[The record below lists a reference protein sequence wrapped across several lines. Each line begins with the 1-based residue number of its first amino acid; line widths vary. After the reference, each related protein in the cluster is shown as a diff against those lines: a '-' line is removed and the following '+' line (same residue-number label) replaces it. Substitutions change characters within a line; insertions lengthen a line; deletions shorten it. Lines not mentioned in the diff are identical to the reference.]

1 MMSEFFQQMVTG
13 DPISWRTALLSMSLA
28 FLAGQ
33 AIAMLYIW
41 AYRGLSYSRALPQAL
56 IIVAVV
62 SAWLMLAIGE
72 NLARGVGVVGAL
84 AFVRFRTNLRDP
96 WDLVFVFGALAAGV
110 SSGTGA
116 YGVMIVG
123 TVFFCA
129 VILYLRAVLFGTR
142 RQYDGLLRLSI
153 PADPQ
158 IEARLTGILSEQCRS
173 FVLVTLRETA
183 QGAEMEHAYQ
193 VRFRAPQDRS
203 SLMTALSAVPGLH
216 AVHLLMQ
223 EATVEL

>member
-1 MMSEFFQQMVTG
+1 MGEFFQQMMAG
-13 DPISWRTALLSMSLA
+13 DPLSWRTALLSMSLA

-41 AYRGLSYSRALPQAL
+41 SYRGLSYSRALPQAV
-56 IIVAVV
+56 IIVAIV
-62 SAWLMLAIGE
+62 SAWLMLAIGN
-72 NLARGVGVVGAL
+72 NLARGVGIVGAL

-110 SSGTGA
+110 SAGTGG

-123 TVFFCA
+123 TGFFCA
-129 VILYLRAVLFGTR
+129 VIVYLRVVLFGSR

-158 IEARLTGILSEQCRS
+158 AEARLTEVLGQRCRS
-173 FVLVTLRETA
+173 FILVTLREVA
-183 QGAEMEHAYQ
+183 QGEELEHAYQ
-193 VRFRAPQDRS
+193 IRLRDPRDRS
-203 SLMTALSAVPGLH
+203 SLMAALSAVPGLH
-216 AVHLLMQ
+216 AMNLLMQ
-223 EATVEL
+223 EATVEI